1 MNRSSAGPNGGR
13 SAAMSFAR
21 NMNCSVP
28 CCIAVSSIGLK
39 RIRHVATANT
49 VLAALSRVS
58 VSTGLASPA
67 IAFLLCLSVLRNEQP
82 RRWVEYPRLLERSA
96 SPVREHRDE
105 GRLGRALVAPGEPW
119 FPSVAG
125 APLRRVDGGGA
136 AAAERLAGFAATA
149 PPSRGPVSAY
159 GPGVPRC
166 VGGRRG
172 GTLTEGGGRLRATD
186 VAGHRDAARP
196 RSEGSTC

>member
-136 AAAERLAGFAATA
+136 AAPNAWPGSRPPPHRAEARCRLTV
-149 PPSRGPVSAY
+149 R
-159 GPGVPRC
+159 GVPRC

-172 GTLTEGGGRLRATD
+172 GTLTEGGGRQRATD